1 MAVEKI
7 ANRQL
12 FIILLMLRS
21 SIVIAFL
28 PVLTTADALQDAW
41 LAGIVSFFGAA
52 LLVVLIG
59 ALAVRYPQETL
70 VQYSQKLLGKW
81 PGKII
86 SLIPL
91 GAFLFMAA
99 TDVRIYADAL
109 VTAFLTATPVV
120 FIIGSMVLANAFAA
134 RAGIEVIGR
143 AADLFFPLFILAI
156 LTSLVLAAPQAWQNL
171 SNLEPVLARGAGP
184 MLRGALTPVALTSQF
199 LVLAILVPAAVEPKR
214 VLRSALGALGLSTVI
229 LALISIA
236 TIAVLG
242 PQKGA
247 RSTFPFLTLVRAL
260 QVSEFIERIEVLAM
274 FAWGFAHF
282 IGLAVFLYCGAK
294 GLSEVLGLKSYRV
307 LVWPMAVV
315 WVTLGAHGYRDNF
328 QLQSLFQPGVVFPLT
343 VVGFILLPIGLLW
356 LAHGIRAFAGR
367 LKDGAP

>member
-12 FIILLMLRS
+12 FIILLMLRT

-81 PGKII
+81 PGKLL
-86 SLIPL
+86 SLVPL

-109 VTAFLTATPVV
+109 VTTFLRQPLSSLLS
-120 FIIGSMVLANAFAA
+120 GPWCWPPPWP

-143 AADLFFPLFILAI
+143 AADLF
-156 LTSLVLAAPQAWQNL
+156 
-171 SNLEPVLARGAGP
+171 PVVYPGN
-184 MLRGALTPVALTSQF
+184 
-199 LVLAILVPAAVEPKR
+199 PAAWCSPR
-214 VLRSALGALGLSTVI
+214 RRPG
-229 LALISIA
+229 
-236 TIAVLG
+236 
-242 PQKGA
+242 
-247 RSTFPFLTLVRAL
+247 
-260 QVSEFIERIEVLAM
+260 RI
-274 FAWGFAHF
+274 
-282 IGLAVFLYCGAK
+282 
-294 GLSEVLGLKSYRV
+294 
-307 LVWPMAVV
+307 
-315 WVTLGAHGYRDNF
+315 
-328 QLQSLFQPGVVFPLT
+328 
-343 VVGFILLPIGLLW
+343 
-356 LAHGIRAFAGR
+356 
-367 LKDGAP
+367 